1 MSNLMGMW
9 NTFHLGNL
17 EWKFH
22 FHLGSLCGMRCFKS
36 NTMNQNQNCYN
47 HSNVMSIN
55 NTSVLE
61 HKFTAHF
68 FSTSFLERF

>member
-22 FHLGSLCGMRCFKS
+22 FHLGFLCGVRCFKS
-36 NTMNQNQNCYN
+36 NITNQIKTVNN

-61 HKFTAHF
+61 HKFTAQF
-68 FSTSFLERF
+68 LSTSFLERF